1 MRLKGQA
8 YSGRL
13 ESYSHSTL
21 ELIAELVTMS
31 REVVYEVCD
40 ITTDSE
46 LSEEEVVERLEAL
59 LKADRK

>member
-8 YSGRL
+8 YSERL

-59 LKADRK
+59 LKANRK